1 MCQNNSYMF
10 VSRNFDWL
18 GQRISFTGVPIFSQ
32 TDFRKYTLHLLR
44 YHVHWSNQ
52 NA

>member
-1 MCQNNSYMF
+1 LLVEILTGLDSVF
-10 VSRNFDWL
+10 
-18 GQRISFTGVPIFSQ
+18 FTGVPIFSQ